1 MPELPGGF
9 EAADNGLLGFFSG
22 LVDEGHSQASA
33 IREFRA
39 AGGHA
44 SNDVL
49 RATYDF
55 ARDYA
60 ENRAE
65 GWGLPVDQTI
75 GFDSHQVW
83 PTNGGQGYGY
93 PVNVHV
99 ENLEGEQDMRR
110 TMVYSEV
117 PLSPEEVYNRAA
129 DQLLGDDSATQTANT
144 AKVFGATAAGAPL
157 QFIEL

>member
-22 LVDEGHSQASA
+22 LVEEGHSQNSA
-33 IREFRA
+33 INAFRE
-39 AGGHA
+39 AGGSG
-44 SNDVL
+44 SNATL

-60 ENRAE
+60 ETRSE

-75 GFDSHQVW
+75 PFDSHQMF
-83 PTNGGQGYGY
+83 PRAAGDGYGY

-99 ENLEGEQDMRR
+99 ENLEGEQEMRR
-110 TMVYSEV
+110 TMVYSDV
-117 PLSPEEVYNRAA
+117 PLSPQEVFGLAS
-129 DQLLGDDSATQTANT
+129 DQLLLDASPGQTANT
-144 AKVFGATAAGAPL
+144 KKVFGAAAAGAPL
-157 QFIEL
+157 QFVAI

>member
-1 MPELPGGF
+1 MPDLPEGF

-39 AGGHA
+39 AGGA
-44 SNDVL
+44 GANDVL
-49 RATYDF
+49 RATYNF

-60 ENRAE
+60 ESRPE

-75 GFDSHQVW
+75 GFDSHQMW
-83 PTNGGQGYGY
+83 PRLKGDGYGY

-99 ENLEGEQDMRR
+99 ETLEGDQEMRR
-110 TMVYSEV
+110 TMVFSDT
-117 PLSPEEVYNRAA
+117 PLSPEQAYGLAS
-129 DQLLGDDSATQTANT
+129 DQLLMDASEEKTANT
-144 AKVFGATAAGAPL
+144 KRVFGATAGGRPL
-157 QFIEL
+157 QFVPM